1 MSLVAPINNENS
13 KSSNSVNSTN
23 SINLELSDICQNEVN
38 ETTKLIMSLVTKLK
52 TSFDQ
57 YSLDE
62 NNMIDYVV
70 RIMTLV
76 EQQKNLSGFEKKAV
90 VIEVLTRL
98 VDDTN
103 KLNSD
108 AKVALKSIIKIVV
121 PGVIETIVAATKGL
135 IAVNKKVEESVKKC
149 CFCFKF

>member
-1 MSLVAPINNENS
+1 MSLVTPITNETS
-13 KSSNSVNSTN
+13 RSSNSVSSNSV
-23 SINLELSDICQNEVN
+23 NLELSDICQNEIN
-38 ETTKLIMSLVTKLK
+38 ETTKLIMSLVSKLK

-103 KLNSD
+103 KLSSESK
-108 AKVALKSIIKIVV
+108 AALKSIIKIVV

-135 IAVNKKVEESVKKC
+135 ISVNKKVEESVKKC
-149 CFCFKF
+149 FFCFKF

>member
-1 MSLVAPINNENS
+1 MSLLTPITNETS
-13 KSSNSVNSTN
+13 KSSNSVN
-23 SINLELSDICQNEVN
+23 LELSDICENEIN
-38 ETTKLIMSLVTKLK
+38 ETTKLIMSLVSKLK
-52 TSFDQ
+52 MSFDQ

-62 NNMIDYVV
+62 NNIIDYVV
-70 RIMTLV
+70 RIMSLV

-90 VIEVLTRL
+90 VIEVLIRL

-103 KLNSD
+103 KLNVES
-108 AKVALKSIIKIVV
+108 KTALKNIIKIVV
-121 PGVIETIVAATKGL
+121 PGVVETIVAATKGL

>member
-1 MSLVAPINNENS
+1 MSSVSPTTNVEMIDICMNEVTHTSSLIISLVN
-13 KSSNSVNSTN
+13 
-23 SINLELSDICQNEVN
+23 
-38 ETTKLIMSLVTKLK
+38 KLK
-52 TSFDQ
+52 ASFDQ
-57 YSLDE
+57 YTIDE

-98 VDDTN
+98 VDTSSSLDNDVKTN
-103 KLNSD
+103 LKL
-108 AKVALKSIIKIVV
+108 IIKVVV
-121 PGVIETIVAATKGL
+121 PGVIETVVAASKGL
-135 IAVNKKVEESVKKC
+135 VAVNKKVEENVKKC

>member
-1 MSLVAPINNENS
+1 MSLVTPIANETS
-13 KSSNSVNSTN
+13 RSSNSVSSNSV
-23 SINLELSDICQNEVN
+23 NLELSDICQNEIN
-38 ETTKLIMSLVTKLK
+38 ETTKLIMSLVSKLK

-103 KLNSD
+103 KLSSESK
-108 AKVALKSIIKIVV
+108 AALKSIIKIVV

-135 IAVNKKVEESVKKC
+135 ISVNKKVEESVKKC

>member
-1 MSLVAPINNENS
+1 MSLVTPITNETS
-13 KSSNSVNSTN
+13 RSSNSVSSNSV
-23 SINLELSDICQNEVN
+23 NLELSDICQNEIN
-38 ETTKLIMSLVTKLK
+38 ETTKLIMSLVSKLK

-103 KLNSD
+103 KLSSESK
-108 AKVALKSIIKIVV
+108 AALKSIIKIVV

-135 IAVNKKVEESVKKC
+135 ISVNKKVEESVKKC
-149 CFCFKF
+149 CFFFKF

>member
-1 MSLVAPINNENS
+1 MSLVTPITNETS
-13 KSSNSVNSTN
+13 RSSNSVSSNSV
-23 SINLELSDICQNEVN
+23 NLELSDICQNEIN
-38 ETTKLIMSLVTKLK
+38 ETTKLIMSLVSKLK

-62 NNMIDYVV
+62 NNIIDYVV

-103 KLNSD
+103 KLPSESK
-108 AKVALKSIIKIVV
+108 AALKSIIKIVV

>member
-1 MSLVAPINNENS
+1 MSLVTPITNETS
-13 KSSNSVNSTN
+13 RSSNSVSSNSV
-23 SINLELSDICQNEVN
+23 NLELSDICQNEIN
-38 ETTKLIMSLVTKLK
+38 ETTKLIMSLVSKLK

-103 KLNSD
+103 KLSSESK
-108 AKVALKSIIKIVV
+108 AALKSIIKIVV

-135 IAVNKKVEESVKKC
+135 ISVNKKVEESVKKC
-149 CFCFKF
+149 CLF

>member
-1 MSLVAPINNENS
+1 MSLVTPITNETS
-13 KSSNSVNSTN
+13 RSSNSVSSNSV
-23 SINLELSDICQNEVN
+23 NLELSDICQNEIN
-38 ETTKLIMSLVTKLK
+38 ETTKLIMSLVAKLK

-62 NNMIDYVV
+62 NNIIDYVV

-103 KLNSD
+103 KLPSESK
-108 AKVALKSIIKIVV
+108 AALKSIIKIVV

>member
-1 MSLVAPINNENS
+1 MSLVTPITNEIS
-13 KSSNSVNSTN
+13 KSSNSVSSNSV
-23 SINLELSDICQNEVN
+23 NLELSDICQNEIN
-38 ETTKLIMSLVTKLK
+38 ETTRLIMSLVSKLK

-76 EQQKNLSGFEKKAV
+76 DQQKNLSGFEKKAV

-103 KLNSD
+103 KLNSES
-108 AKVALKSIIKIVV
+108 KTALKSIIKIVV

>member
-1 MSLVAPINNENS
+1 MSLVTPISNETS
-13 KSSNSVNSTN
+13 RSSNSVSSNSV
-23 SINLELSDICQNEVN
+23 NLELSDICQNEIN
-38 ETTKLIMSLVTKLK
+38 ETTKLIMSLVSKLK

-62 NNMIDYVV
+62 NNIIDYVV

-103 KLNSD
+103 KLPSESK
-108 AKVALKSIIKIVV
+108 AALKSIIKIVV

>member
-1 MSLVAPINNENS
+1 MSLVTPITNETS
-13 KSSNSVNSTN
+13 KSSNSVSSNSV
-23 SINLELSDICQNEVN
+23 NLELSDICQNEIN
-38 ETTKLIMSLVTKLK
+38 ETTKLIMSLVSKLK
-52 TSFDQ
+52 ASFDQ

-103 KLNSD
+103 KLPSESK
-108 AKVALKSIIKIVV
+108 AALKSIIKIVV

>member
-1 MSLVAPINNENS
+1 MSLVTPITNETS
-13 KSSNSVNSTN
+13 KSSNSVSSNSV
-23 SINLELSDICQNEVN
+23 NLELSDICQNEIN
-38 ETTKLIMSLVTKLK
+38 ETTKLIMSLVSKLK
-52 TSFDQ
+52 ASFDQ

-103 KLNSD
+103 KLNSESK
-108 AKVALKSIIKIVV
+108 AALKSIIKIVV
-121 PGVIETIVAATKGL
+121 PGVIETIVAASKGL

>member
-1 MSLVAPINNENS
+1 MSLVTPITNETS
-13 KSSNSVNSTN
+13 KSSNSVSSNSV
-23 SINLELSDICQNEVN
+23 NLELSDICQNEIN
-38 ETTKLIMSLVTKLK
+38 ETTKLIMSLVSKLK

-62 NNMIDYVV
+62 NNIIDYVV

-103 KLNSD
+103 KLNSES
-108 AKVALKSIIKIVV
+108 KSALKSIIKIVV
-121 PGVIETIVAATKGL
+121 PGLIETIVAASKGL

>member
-1 MSLVAPINNENS
+1 MSLVTPISDETS
-13 KSSNSVNSTN
+13 KSSNSVSSNSV
-23 SINLELSDICQNEVN
+23 NLELSDICQNEIN
-38 ETTKLIMSLVTKLK
+38 ETTRLIMSLVSKLK

-76 EQQKNLSGFEKKAV
+76 DQQKNLSGFEKKAV

-103 KLNSD
+103 KLNSESK
-108 AKVALKSIIKIVV
+108 AALKSIIKIVV

>member
-1 MSLVAPINNENS
+1 MSLVTSFTNETS
-13 KSSNSVNSTN
+13 KSSNSVSSNSV
-23 SINLELSDICQNEVN
+23 NLELPDICQNEIN
-38 ETTKLIMSLVTKLK
+38 ETTKLIMSLVSKLK

-57 YSLDE
+57 YSLNE
-62 NNMIDYVV
+62 NNIIDYAV
-70 RIMTLV
+70 RIMSLV
-76 EQQKNLSGFEKKAV
+76 EQHKNLSGFEKKAV

-103 KLNSD
+103 KLNVES
-108 AKVALKSIIKIVV
+108 KTALKSIIKIVV

-135 IAVNKKVEESVKKC
+135 IDVNKKVEEAVKKS